1 MAQPKMSSKCPAPIR
16 SSVKPSRTT
25 AFWRSSAAG
34 GIQQQPSFRIAA
46 VRAVGESMQYR
57 FRAARDELKYHA
69 TPVDPATTAGHP
81 TRFRDAIYIACRV
94 ERENAKSVSATG
106 GRQS

>member
-1 MAQPKMSSKCPAPIR
+1 
-16 SSVKPSRTT
+16 
-25 AFWRSSAAG
+25 
-34 GIQQQPSFRIAA
+34 
-46 VRAVGESMQYR
+46 MQYR

-94 ERENAKSVSATG
+94 ERENAKSVSAIG
-106 GRQS
+106 GRQSYRAWSRFPEEYPPRHFFRCKTWCR